1 MGVGSFRNSGITKVS
16 NLGNVTAISGSYT
29 FSVCSNLVDFNFVGI
44 TSVGDSAFNSSKNL
58 SANIST
64 ANSFVTIGNNA
75 FLSTKITGDLN
86 APNLTSFGTGG
97 QCFYHCNL
105 LNILNLGT
113 IKSIPGYTFADNPN
127 LKVVYL
133 PETLTSLYSRAF
145 ASDKLLE
152 KVIILAQTPPTISGT
167 PFEGTNYTFK
177 IYVPYS
183 SDHSVLDAYKS
194 ATG

>member
-1 MGVGSFRNSGITKVS
+1 MGTASFRNSGITKVS
-16 NLGNVTAISGSYT
+16 NLGNVTAIPGRYT
-29 FSVCSNLVDFNFVGI
+29 FSGCSNLVDFNFVGI
-44 TSVGDSAFNSSKNL
+44 TSVGDSAFNSSTKL

-64 ANSFVTIGNNA
+64 ANSFVTIGNSA

-86 APNLTSFGTGG
+86 APNLTSLSS

-133 PETLTSLYSRAF
+133 PETLTSLSSRAF

-152 KVIILAQTPPTISGT
+152 KVIVLAQTPPTISGT